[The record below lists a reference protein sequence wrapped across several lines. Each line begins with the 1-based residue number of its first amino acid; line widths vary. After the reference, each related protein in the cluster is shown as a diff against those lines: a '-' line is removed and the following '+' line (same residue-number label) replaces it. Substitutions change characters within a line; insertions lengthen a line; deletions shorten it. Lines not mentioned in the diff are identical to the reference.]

1 MKKKI
6 LIISLL
12 VFIVVAF
19 LLIKNYIGILG
30 IVSPSKNDV
39 EKLYYANEAEL
50 KSICTFLQKEQH
62 TDIRIE
68 LLDTTKGMMC
78 YCQNSKGGFDKLMVE
93 FGDDNI
99 ISDLEE
105 LKKSG
110 FIRILKEYDYIFF
123 QSWGSFGESIGL
135 MNSQGGKPN
144 ISELNTAYNFL
155 EEIGETGWYYYKE
168 NFE

>member
-1 MKKKI
+1 
-6 LIISLL
+6 
-12 VFIVVAF
+12 
-19 LLIKNYIGILG
+19 
-30 IVSPSKNDV
+30 
-39 EKLYYANEAEL
+39 
-50 KSICTFLQKEQH
+50 
-62 TDIRIE
+62 
-68 LLDTTKGMMC
+68 MC

-110 FIRILKEYDYIFF
+110 FIRILKEYDYIYF

-135 MNSQGGKPN
+135 MNSKGEKPN

-155 EEIGETGWYYYKE
+155 EEIGETGWYYYKG

>member
-39 EKLYYANEAEL
+39 KKLYYANEAEL
-50 KSICTFLQKEQH
+50 KAICAFLQKEQH
-62 TDIRIE
+62 TDIRVE
-68 LLDTTKGMMC
+68 LLDTTKSMMC
-78 YCQNSKGGFDKLMVE
+78 YCQNSKGSFDKLMVE
-93 FGDDNI
+93 FSDSNI

-110 FIRILKEYDYIFF
+110 FIRILKEHDYIFF
-123 QSWGSFGESIGL
+123 QSWGSFGESMGL
-135 MNSQGGKPN
+135 MNSQGKKPN

-168 NFE
+168 KFE